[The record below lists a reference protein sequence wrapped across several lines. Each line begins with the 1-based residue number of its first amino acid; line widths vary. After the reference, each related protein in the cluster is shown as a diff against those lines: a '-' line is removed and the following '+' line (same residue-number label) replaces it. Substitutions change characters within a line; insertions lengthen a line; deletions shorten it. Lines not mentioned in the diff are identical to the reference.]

1 MTSLLNGLEIDEPQ
15 IGKCKIIEVTSV
27 EGEAVAN
34 NRKGKLIFF
43 YEWVIK
49 CNWQGLLNNDSDEIN
64 GKFEIPNLSEE
75 NSAEDITIDVSL
87 DTTGPKADI
96 LKDIMRNKGLA
107 LIQEQMQKYIL
118 ALRDDFAKDMIKP
131 TKFSN
136 NGSINSFQ
144 TDSQLKTKKEMTFSP
159 SSVSKSQPALKS
171 SDVGVKIETANISIS
186 DSFKCRADEFYRVLT
201 DANLLRAF
209 TQSDVTVDPIVGGKF
224 SLLGGNIEGKFTQ
237 LDINTCIKQEWRLK
251 SWPAGHYSEVTI
263 TITEK
268 EDSTYVTIKQSGI
281 PKLELE
287 RTEEGW
293 KRHYFESIKKV
304 FGFGSSFF

>member
-1 MTSLLNGLEIDEPQ
+1 MLNGLEIDEPQ
-15 IGKCKIIEVTSV
+15 LGKCKINEVTSV

-49 CNWQGLLNNDSDEIN
+49 CNWQGLLNNDADEVN
-64 GKFEIPNLSEE
+64 GKLEIPNLSEE

-87 DTTGPKADI
+87 DTPGPKADI

-131 TKFSN
+131 TKLSN

-144 TDSQLKTKKEMTFSP
+144 TDSQVQAKKEAVSK
-159 SSVSKSQPALKS
+159 SSAPKSQPALKPAT
-171 SDVGVKIETANISIS
+171 VGVKIETTSMRIS
-186 DSFKCRADEFYRVLT
+186 DTFKCRADEFYRVLV
-201 DANLLRAF
+201 DVNLLRAF
-209 TQSDVTVDPIVGGKF
+209 TQSEVTVDPTVGGKF
-224 SLLGGNIEGKFTQ
+224 SLLGGNILGKFTH
-237 LDINTCIKQEWRLK
+237 LDTNKCIKQDWRLK
-251 SWPAGHYSEVTI
+251 SWPAEHYSQVTI

-268 EDSTYVTIKQSGI
+268 EDSTSVTIEQNGI
-281 PKLELE
+281 PKLELD

-304 FGFGSSFF
+304 FGFGASFF